1 MKRFNLSLV
10 LAAAFAAFVVCP
22 VALYSQVEPGQGINS
37 PFATYEDAN
46 LMEPGTFSIGQYGS
60 FLRTK
65 GGNSF
70 SAPGV
75 DFGLGLHRRLELSGF
90 GAVAFSRDEADRL
103 SPQPDDSYVGLK
115 LLLASEGRF
124 RPAVAVKPTLEV
136 LGGTSGDRAHFV
148 LPVILQKDVRLC
160 DLAGTAG
167 YVTRGVAFSS
177 LKCEWSIRDRIT
189 PMAVVQASRVTKDLQ
204 LISDLGLNRTEV
216 NGSAGVDIEL
226 SPHWSIF
233 LEMGRVLGR
242 TDENSARL
250 SFTASISFTGR
261 LWGKSGDRH
270 RRRVPALH

>member
-1 MKRFNLSLV
+1 MKGLNLSLA
-10 LAAAFAAFVVCP
+10 LAAAFLVCP
-22 VALYSQVEPGQGINS
+22 VALYSQVEEPGRGINS

-46 LMEPGTFSIGQYGS
+46 LMDPGTFSIGQYGS
-60 FLRTK
+60 FLRTA
-65 GGNSF
+65 GGDSF

-103 SPQPDDSYVGLK
+103 SPQPDDSYLGLK

-124 RPAVAVKPTLEV
+124 RPALAVKPTLEL
-136 LGGTSGDRAHFV
+136 LGSTSGDRAHFV

-216 NGSAGVDIEL
+216 YGSAGVDIEL
-226 SPHWSIF
+226 SPHWSVF

-242 TDENSARL
+242 TDENSAHL

-261 LWGKSGDRH
+261 LWGKSDRRH
-270 RRRVPALH
+270 RQRVPAFH